1 MTNVGM
7 KTQFTERE
15 RKDKLVERVWRMVVI
30 SHIRHTRTGQG
41 WCGRWSVS
49 DGIWKVATP
58 CIQTVILYDVFLFR
72 KARLILSLG
81 GSYGCQQ
88 LTCQSTCQ
96 ID

>member
-1 MTNVGM
+1 VTNVGM

-58 CIQTVILYDVFLFR
+58 SIR
-72 KARLILSLG
+72 KTIFIPIVMEVS
-81 GSYGCQQ
+81 SSKY
-88 LTCQSTCQ
+88 
-96 ID
+96 